1 LARRRI
7 HIDRITVFPTGL
19 GWISA
24 AWQDSRLAALTF
36 GHNGPQ
42 RAVAA
47 IGLQE
52 YAEEIQHLGAN
63 SRDALARRLRT
74 YAEGEPDDFLD
85 VQLVLGGVTRFRQR
99 VMRECRRIRY
109 GDTITYGELAA
120 KAGSPRAAR
129 AVGSAMANNPIALV
143 VPCHRVVGA
152 GDGLGGYSAPDGL
165 RMKKRLLRLE
175 GAI

>member
-1 LARRRI
+1 MARRHI
-7 HIDRITVFPTGL
+7 CIDRISVFPTEL

-24 AWQDSRLAALTF
+24 AWLDDRLCALTF

-47 IGLQE
+47 IGLRE
-52 YAEEIQHLGAN
+52 HAEQIDHLGAN
-63 SRDALARRLRT
+63 ARDVFARRLRA
-74 YAEGEPDDFLD
+74 YAKGEPDDFLD
-85 VQLVLGGVTRFRQR
+85 VPLILDGVTRFRQR
-99 VMRECRRIRY
+99 VMRECRQIPY
-109 GDTITYGELAA
+109 GDTITYGELAVR
-120 KAGSPRAAR
+120 AGSPKAAR

-152 GDGLGGYSAPDGL
+152 SDRLGGYSAPDGL
-165 RMKKRLLRLE
+165 RMKKRLLTLE